1 MKQMWKNLCELWDN
15 IHRNSLHITGIP
27 EVEER
32 EKETEILLTGIVPGK
47 SQTGSDLDIQVHV
60 ANRSPL
66 RDHSKLSSPRHI
78 SYNQD
83 KEKIL
88 EASREK

>member
-1 MKQMWKNLCELWDN
+1 MQKTKKEKRMKQMWKNLCELWDN

-47 SQTGSDLDIQVHV
+47 SKFDQI
-60 ANRSPL
+60 
-66 RDHSKLSSPRHI
+66 
-78 SYNQD
+78 
-83 KEKIL
+83 
-88 EASREK
+88 